1 MKFKN
6 VLYEEVPHLTRFAA
20 LYGEFRWIDII
31 SPKQTA
37 EIIKLIEDKTISH
50 KTAKDELMVYVA
62 DANCKRYFELVHPQN
77 GVEQSDE
84 LNTNQSQAPHNN
96 KDQ

>member
-6 VLYEEVPHLTRFAA
+6 VPYEEVPHLTRFAA
-20 LYGEFRWIDII
+20 IYRDFLWMDII

-37 EIIKLIEDKTISH
+37 EIIKLVEDKTITH

-62 DANCKRYFELVHPQN
+62 DANCKRYFELVHPQD
-77 GVEQSDE
+77 GVEQPYK
-84 LNTNQSQAPHNN
+84 LNTQEG
-96 KDQ
+96 